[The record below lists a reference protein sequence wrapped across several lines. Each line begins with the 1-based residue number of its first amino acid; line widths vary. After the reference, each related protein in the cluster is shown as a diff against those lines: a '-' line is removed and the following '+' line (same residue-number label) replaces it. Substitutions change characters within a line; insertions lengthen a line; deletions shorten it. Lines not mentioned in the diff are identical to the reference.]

1 MKKFISLLI
10 VIVMLTSLSTI
21 AFATE
26 TVQVEEE
33 TMEPVSVVVF
43 DDGTIVEEYGD
54 GISFVYYEAEETA
67 MASSLQPARE
77 LLQITEYKNIG
88 FKFMVP
94 LMLQVLL

>member
-43 DDGTIVEEYGD
+43 DDGTIVEEY
-54 GISFVYYEAEETA
+54 
-67 MASSLQPARE
+67 
-77 LLQITEYKNIG
+77 
-88 FKFMVP
+88 
-94 LMLQVLL
+94 